1 MQCKF
6 IFLKPRNQWEFRRR
20 LSLSLENTRPIEKQ
34 VTPLD
39 KAAATITIT
48 MTTMSMPSD
57 AETEA
62 AID

>member
-1 MQCKF
+1 MQCRF
-6 IFLKPRNQWEFRRR
+6 IFLKPRNQWEFRRH

-48 MTTMSMPSD
+48 MTTMSMLSD